1 LVETNFLVKLPGASK
16 KAVLSGGLPIPSV
29 PPGDRPPS
37 ASSCAPPS
45 CVWFAGR
52 SKSRPPGVG
61 FISFLGS
68 DRPVALRA
76 AGVQTQT
83 RTRTRTAAD
92 ADAPWTWTCRG
103 RGRAVDAD
111 GSGRRRAVDA
121 DVPWTRTR
129 LGRGRQR
136 TPERTPADA
145 DAARTRTR
153 QIASGRGLP
162 WTRTCHGRGRH
173 SDAGVLSMTIFMSQL
188 SGYFWRFTER
198 FITWYDVYCII
209 VPPNCSKL

>member
-1 LVETNFLVKLPGASK
+1 MGRGGLQNERTKSKEDNEGSFGPLVETIFLVKLPGASK

-52 SKSRPPGVG
+52 GKSRPPDVG

-136 TPERTPADA
+136 TRTQLGRGRAKSRADA
-145 DAARTRTR
+145 D
-153 QIASGRGLP
+153 
-162 WTRTCHGRGRH
+162 CHGRGRAT
-173 SDAGVLSMTIFMSQL
+173 DADATRTRAF
-188 SGYFWRFTER
+188 
-198 FITWYDVYCII
+198 C
-209 VPPNCSKL
+209 P